1 MEYRN
6 AHKKQISASIR
17 KWQQENSEK
26 WVKYVREWQKAN
38 PEKRLASERRYNSK
52 HPDAVRRKRHNRRA
66 RIRGNGGTYTLKE
79 LNDLFEKQEGF
90 CFYCGELLYVSF
102 DREVHVDHMIPLSR
116 GGSNSIENIVLSCAT
131 CNLEKNTK
139 TSDEYLKLKKE
150 TQTDV
155 QTQF

>member
-1 MEYRN
+1 MNKEKIRIGIYKCRDANRERYDEYQR
-6 AHKKQISASIR
+6 
-17 KWQQENSEK
+17 E
-26 WVKYVREWQKAN
+26 WVKANHEKVRATD
-38 PEKRLASERRYNSK
+38 KRWSVK
-52 HPDAVRRKRHNRRA
+52 HPDAVRRKRHNRRT
-66 RIRGNGGTYTLKE
+66 RITGNGGTYTLKE
-79 LNDLFEKQEGF
+79 LNAQFEKQEGF
-90 CFYCGELLYVSF
+90 CYYCGELLYASF
-102 DREVHVDHMIPLSR
+102 DKEVHVDHMIPLSR